1 MKKNIVVL
9 FLGIFML
16 TSIILPINNTASAA
30 SDTLEI
36 GIYVDGKFHTKI
48 SDFKKLKTADKAK
61 LLMRDG
67 AYLSLGKQ
75 LVETKNIFTMN
86 NEQLENSKIT
96 VAEYLEMIGGEQ
108 TSEFR
113 VLSIE

>member
-30 SDTLEI
+30 SDTLDI

-48 SDFKKLKTADKAK
+48 SDFKKMKTADKAK
-61 LLMRDG
+61 LLMTNG

-86 NEQLENSKIT
+86 NEQLENSKIS
-96 VAEYLEMIGGEQ
+96 VAEYLGIIGGGQ
-108 TSEFR
+108 TSEFK
-113 VLSIE
+113 VLSID